1 MFSLSSAWV
10 NAAKPTVEVGVI
22 LSQSQRRRSPVIIQ
36 GEVRA
41 MSRGVAHR
49 SGLGLPLP
57 PQDQVSVP
65 PLAMAA
71 VTEMVARG
79 EPVQVVLLSPVP
91 SPVPSPPQSDD
102 EGDPWTC

>member
-10 NAAKPTVEVGVI
+10 NAARPTVEVGVI
-22 LSQSQRRRSPVIIQ
+22 LSQSQRIRRPVIIQ

-49 SGLGLPLP
+49 SGLGLPPP

-71 VTEMVARG
+71 VTDMVAMDV
-79 EPVQVVLLSPVP
+79 PVQVVLL

-102 EGDPWTC
+102 EGDNWSLEC

>member
-10 NAAKPTVEVGVI
+10 NAARPTVEVGVI
-22 LSQSQRRRSPVIIQ
+22 LSQSQRSRSTVILQ
-36 GEVRA
+36 GEVRTL
-41 MSRGVAHR
+41 SRGVAHR
-49 SGLGLPLP
+49 SGLGLPQP
-57 PQDQVSVP
+57 PQDQLDQLSVP

-79 EPVQVVLLSPVP
+79 EPVRVVLL

-102 EGDPWTC
+102 EGDPLTC

>member
-49 SGLGLPLP
+49 SGLGLPQP
-57 PQDQVSVP
+57 PQDQLSVP

-71 VTEMVARG
+71 VT

-91 SPVPSPPQSDD
+91 SPPQSDD
-102 EGDPWTC
+102 EGDAWTC

>member
-22 LSQSQRRRSPVIIQ
+22 LSQSQRSRSTVILQ
-36 GEVRA
+36 GEVRTL
-41 MSRGVAHR
+41 SRGGAHR
-49 SGLGLPLP
+49 SGLGLPPP
-57 PQDQVSVP
+57 PQDQLSVP

-79 EPVQVVLLSPVP
+79 EPVRVVLL

-102 EGDPWTC
+102 EGDGWKYEC

>member
-22 LSQSQRRRSPVIIQ
+22 LSQSQRSRSTVILQ
-36 GEVRA
+36 GEVRTL
-41 MSRGVAHR
+41 SRGVAHR
-49 SGLGLPLP
+49 SGLGLPP
-57 PQDQVSVP
+57 PSQDQLSVP

-79 EPVQVVLLSPVP
+79 EPVRVVLL

-102 EGDPWTC
+102 EDARWKYEC

>member
-10 NAAKPTVEVGVI
+10 NAAKPTVEAGVI
-22 LSQSQRRRSPVIIQ
+22 LSQSQRSRSTVILQ
-36 GEVRA
+36 GEVRTL
-41 MSRGVAHR
+41 SRGVAHR
-49 SGLGLPLP
+49 SGLGLPPP

-71 VTEMVARG
+71 VTEMVTRG
-79 EPVQVVLLSPVP
+79 EPVRVVLL

-102 EGDPWTC
+102 EGDPWSC

>member
-10 NAAKPTVEVGVI
+10 NAARPTVEVGVI
-22 LSQSQRRRSPVIIQ
+22 LSQSQRSRSTVILQ
-36 GEVRA
+36 GEVRTL
-41 MSRGVAHR
+41 SRGVAHR

-57 PQDQVSVP
+57 PQDQLSVP

-79 EPVQVVLLSPVP
+79 EPVRVVLL

-102 EGDPWTC
+102 EGDAWSLEC

>member
-10 NAAKPTVEVGVI
+10 NAARPTVEVGVI
-22 LSQSQRRRSPVIIQ
+22 LSQSQRSRSTVILQ
-36 GEVRA
+36 GEVRTL
-41 MSRGVAHR
+41 SRGVAHR
-49 SGLGLPLP
+49 SGLGLPPP

-79 EPVQVVLLSPVP
+79 EPVRVVLLST
-91 SPVPSPPQSDD
+91 VPSPPQSDD
-102 EGDPWTC
+102 EDDGWKYEC

>member
-10 NAAKPTVEVGVI
+10 NAARPTVEVGVI
-22 LSQSQRRRSPVIIQ
+22 LSQSQRSRSTVILQ
-36 GEVRA
+36 GEVRTL
-41 MSRGVAHR
+41 SRGVAHR
-49 SGLGLPLP
+49 SGLGLPPP

-79 EPVQVVLLSPVP
+79 EPVRVVLL

-102 EGDPWTC
+102 EDDGWKYEC

>member
-10 NAAKPTVEVGVI
+10 NAAKPTVEAGTI
-22 LSQSQRRRSPVIIQ
+22 LSQSQCSRRTVILQ
-36 GEVRA
+36 GEVVTL
-41 MSRGVAHR
+41 SRGVAHK

-71 VTEMVARG
+71 VTESIRG
-79 EPVQVVLLSPVP
+79 VVLLSPP
-91 SPVPSPPQSDD
+91 QSPPQSDD
-102 EGDPWTC
+102 EDDGWKYEC

>member
-10 NAAKPTVEVGVI
+10 NAARPTVEVGVI

-49 SGLGLPLP
+49 SGLGLPQP

-79 EPVQVVLLSPVP
+79 EPVQDVLL

-102 EGDPWTC
+102 EGDPLTC

>member
-10 NAAKPTVEVGVI
+10 NAARPTVEVGVI
-22 LSQSQRRRSPVIIQ
+22 LSQSQRSRSTVILQ
-36 GEVRA
+36 GEVRTL
-41 MSRGVAHR
+41 SRGVAHR
-49 SGLGLPLP
+49 SGLGLPQP
-57 PQDQVSVP
+57 PQDQLSVP

-79 EPVQVVLLSPVP
+79 EPVRVVLL

-102 EGDPWTC
+102 EGEAWTC

>member
-49 SGLGLPLP
+49 SGLGLPP
-57 PQDQVSVP
+57 PSQDQLSVP

-71 VTEMVARG
+71 VTDMVAME

-91 SPVPSPPQSDD
+91 SPPHSDD
-102 EGDPWTC
+102 EGDLWTC

>member
-1 MFSLSSAWV
+1 
-10 NAAKPTVEVGVI
+10 
-22 LSQSQRRRSPVIIQ
+22 
-36 GEVRA
+36 

-49 SGLGLPLP
+49 SGLGLPQP
-57 PQDQVSVP
+57 PQDQLSVPPQDQLSVP

-79 EPVQVVLLSPVP
+79 EPVRVVLL

-102 EGDPWTC
+102 EGDGWKYEC

>member
-22 LSQSQRRRSPVIIQ
+22 LSQSQRRRSTVIIQ

-49 SGLGLPLP
+49 SGLGLPQP
-57 PQDQVSVP
+57 PQDQLSVP

-79 EPVQVVLLSPVP
+79 EPVRVVLL

-102 EGDPWTC
+102 EGDGWKYEC

>member
-22 LSQSQRRRSPVIIQ
+22 LSQSQSQRSRSTVILQ
-36 GEVRA
+36 GEVRTL
-41 MSRGVAHR
+41 SRGVAHR
-49 SGLGLPLP
+49 SGLGLPPP
-57 PQDQVSVP
+57 PQDQLSGP
-65 PLAMAA
+65 HLAMAA

-79 EPVQVVLLSPVP
+79 EPVRVVLL

-102 EGDPWTC
+102 EGDAWTC